1 MGFVEPI
8 AQLWIALAVNRLV
21 ERSSLVCS
29 LIGRSSESDV
39 ASAGGLKRAML
50 GRWRIQFAQDSSV
63 LMDFKA
69 SFVMLD

>member
-39 ASAGGLKRAML
+39 ASALDGGA
-50 GRWRIQFAQDSSV
+50 FSSP
-63 LMDFKA
+63 KIRQ
-69 SFVMLD
+69 S